1 MMTGQIFFS
10 PDKPPFL
17 PVKTTNT
24 TIVFFLHME
33 YRIIL
38 SKDRCTA
45 LTFRFLAVSWWKIH
59 SHVIEFLSLIFA
71 RFHVRLYIAWVSS
84 YGGVWS
90 LYSLYIDI
98 VLFFFSFFSKTSA
111 SSQAKRACESERVV
125 YILSCVLDSLWREN
139 RGSVNR
145 LKSPGFVL

>member
-10 PDKPPFL
+10 PDKPPIFASQ
-17 PVKTTNT
+17 NNEYYNC
-24 TIVFFLHME
+24 FFLHME
-33 YRIIL
+33 YRIML
-38 SKDRCTA
+38 AMDRCTA

-111 SSQAKRACESERVV
+111 SSRAKRACESERVV